1 MAIAP
6 VSVQLLAYRADER
19 VMMLS
24 AFKRVVSARMGKGH
38 GAAPQ
43 C

>member
-1 MAIAP
+1 MAIAT
-6 VSVQLLAYRADER
+6 VIGHSLGFRADEP